1 MCKVK
6 EILRKK
12 GDEVYSVEPDAPI
25 QDALRLM
32 AKENIGVVLVI
43 ENSKI
48 VGIFSERDCVSELAG
63 DENFSLKV
71 PVRQVMTSPV
81 YYVTPEQTI
90 EECMAVMT
98 AKCIRH
104 LPVLDEDDLV
114 GVISIGDVV
123 RNIVSERDA
132 DIKNLENY
140 LRVNLI

>member
-12 GDEVYSVEPDAPI
+12 GDEVYSVDPDSPI

-63 DENFSLKV
+63 DENFSLRA

-123 RNIVSERDA
+123 RTIVSEKDA
-132 DIKNLENY
+132 SIKDLENY
-140 LRVNLI
+140 LWVNLI